1 MISVLIPIFNYN
13 VTSLVTELHTQLSV
27 LKLGFEITCI
37 DDGSELFLEENKDLE
52 KLENIVYEYSKTNIG
67 RSKVRNVLAKKAR
80 YNWLLFLDADVIPVE
95 KGFIKNYVSAITSN
109 VGRVYFGGI
118 KNPNQIS
125 DSQKLLRWKY
135 GAKRENIDIE
145 VRKKNPYKYFL
156 SSNFLIYK
164 DVFNKIKFDER
175 IEKYGFED
183 FLFNEELKNVGEK
196 VIQLEN
202 LVFHNGIETNAAFL
216 SKTKESLENLHF
228 LNKQNFNYLENIK
241 ILSFFKKMESLK
253 LTKLLSQ
260 LFVSFEG
267 AFESNL
273 KGKYPSLVIFDT
285 YKLCYF
291 CYLQQKD

>member
-1 MISVLIPIFNYN
+1 L
-13 VTSLVTELHTQLSV
+13 
-27 LKLGFEITCI
+27 
-37 DDGSELFLEENKDLE
+37 
-52 KLENIVYEYSKTNIG
+52 
-67 RSKVRNVLAKKAR
+67 
-80 YNWLLFLDADVIPVE
+80 
-95 KGFIKNYVSAITSN
+95 
-109 VGRVYFGGI
+109 
-118 KNPNQIS
+118 
-125 DSQKLLRWKY
+125 KY
-135 GAKRENIDIE
+135 GAERENIDIE

-183 FLFNEELKNVGEK
+183 FLLNEELKNVGEK